1 MLGTPKKILR
11 NLSAS
16 ATCCILEPGSVMA
29 MKRLPTSFSPTLAF
43 TRSKKLAI
51 ANFFF
56 AHLGF
61 HALEKVLLVNVGL
74 ERAARLARND
84 ADGALEVHFRFD
96 GFDLRRVGG
105 IENVQLGKALDFS
118 KGHAQNFGAEAGT
131 AHAQQERMFEARL
144 LHVLGDLLQGVN
156 MSELFV
162 GDGEPAEPIAFVRRA
177 PMPEGRLAL
186 ARDGLNQL
194 ARV

>member
-74 ERAARLARND
+74 ERAARFAGND
-84 ADGALEVHFRFD
+84 ADGALEDHFRFD

-105 IENVQLGKALDFS
+105 IENVQLGKTLDLPEC
-118 KGHAQNFGAEAGT
+118 HAQNFGTEAGT

-144 LHVLGDLLQGVN
+144 LHIVSDLPQSVN
-156 MSELFV
+156 MSQLLI
-162 GDGEPAEPIAFVRRA
+162 GDG
-177 PMPEGRLAL
+177 
-186 ARDGLNQL
+186 
-194 ARV
+194 